1 MSERNEIECPREQN
15 INILK
20 GAKETRLLLFGLN
33 CHSSHVQQEE
43 IKNWTTGWRNKM
55 KNNLGEKICMWES
68 KKTWKYPL
76 ISHNAKKESSGS
88 I

>member
-1 MSERNEIECPREQN
+1 MSEIKLSAQGNKT
-15 INILK
+15 NILK
-20 GAKETRLLLFGLN
+20 GARETRLLLFVLN

-43 IKNWTTGWRNKM
+43 IKNWTTGWRNNIE
-55 KNNLGEKICMWES
+55 NNLGEKICMWES
-68 KKTWKYPL
+68 KKKTWKYPL